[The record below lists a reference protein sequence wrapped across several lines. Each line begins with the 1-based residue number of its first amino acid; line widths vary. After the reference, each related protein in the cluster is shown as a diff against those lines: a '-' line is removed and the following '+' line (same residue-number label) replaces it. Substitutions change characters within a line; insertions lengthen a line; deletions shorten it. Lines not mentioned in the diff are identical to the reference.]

1 MNRITIAAVAAAS
14 ALLSPLVVNAAGRSE
29 PTKSI
34 VVAEAPIA
42 TATASQG
49 ATAPAHDGCTRRV
62 RVVYAAAYQMPRG
75 ECAAAISSK

>member
-49 ATAPAHDGCTRRV
+49 ATAPAHDGCTRV